1 MPPAH
6 AAERSSRPVAGRA
19 RDRWLVPRW
28 YELLWDSV
36 LDLRRRM
43 VGGRAQDWTIGL
55 VVVAGMLTV
64 AGQSLAAVF
73 VIGGG

>member
-1 MPPAH
+1 
-6 AAERSSRPVAGRA
+6 
-19 RDRWLVPRW
+19 
-28 YELLWDSV
+28 
-36 LDLRRRM
+36 M

-64 AGQSLAAVF
+64 AGQSLAAVL